1 MFKTTNDFFDL
12 VRTGNVTDIDIQEF
26 VYKKTKKHNIEKLK
40 TLLKD
45 IEFYLFV
52 EKEFLISEITPE
64 MWTEKHN
71 YYKEKGKEMPFK
83 EFENIMIKLNA
94 KKGIDTSNEP
104 KYYRYY
110 DEEKIF
116 FPHEFFCIYQ
126 LGNYIGKL
134 IDNVKESNFKH
145 ENIFS
150 NNGFIL
156 FEHTLK
162 EYVKPK
168 GTKGRLSDIHFF
180 YRSMFDSKP
189 QFIHQRPERFKEWFF
204 ENYDYEDLGKIKTY
218 SQVKNPN
225 RLKHYSIA
233 LEWFKNQ
240 S

>member
-1 MFKTTNDFFDL
+1 MYKTTNDFFDL
-12 VRTGNVTDIDIQEF
+12 VRTGNVSEIDIQEF

-71 YYKEKGKEMPFK
+71 YYKEKGKEMPFE
-83 EFENIMIKLNA
+83 EFENIMIKLKA

-110 DEEKIF
+110 NHEKIF
-116 FPHEFFCIYQ
+116 FPYEFFCIYQ

-134 IDNVKESNFKH
+134 IDNDNESNFKH
-145 ENIFS
+145 EHIFS

-156 FEHTLK
+156 FEHILNN
-162 EYVKPK
+162 YVKS
-168 GTKGRLSDIHFF
+168 GRGRKSDIAFF
-180 YRSMFDSKP
+180 YWKMFNDKNH
-189 QFIHQRPERFKEWFF
+189 FIHQRPESFKNWFF
-204 ENYDYEDLGKIKTY
+204 STYNNEDLGKLKTY
-218 SQVKNPN
+218 DMVKNPN
-225 RLKHYSIA
+225 RIKDYSTAI
-233 LEWFKNQ
+233 EWFKTHNK
-240 S
+240 